1 MQGKGIVRFFLVVI
15 SLVCFYQYLLIL
27 PTNKVE
33 KHAEEYAKEI
43 TQSIEDQEQREDAE
57 KKARI
62 DFLDSMSTEVV
73 FSIPLIND
81 FTYQDLKQSQLALG
95 LDLKGGMSVV
105 LQVDLREFIKA
116 LSYNYQ
122 DPVFEKALD
131 QAAEALKSEQSDYVT
146 LFVRAWKA
154 NSDEPLSKVFRRSKQ
169 LEVNTATT
177 DGEIQ
182 RQLQSLSKE
191 TVQRT
196 FSLLKK
202 RIDKLGVAQ
211 PNVTL
216 DEARNLILV
225 ELPGIDNPQRARQFL
240 QATAELAFWDCY
252 NLRDAQ
258 VTNGFFQANQYLI
271 TADKYAGGLTIDTI
285 YRKDSLG
292 NDILGEIE
300 RVDTLATGQ
309 GGPLFDKFAI
319 NDGSVG
325 GLPVFGVADKNNR
338 DAVMNYLERDD
349 VKGFFPSDVKF
360 LWGRAPVTDENNDAT
375 NQYMLYGV
383 KVPFGGQAK
392 MTGENVQSATY
403 SPNPQTGE
411 MEVSLVMDGK
421 GTSIWANMTE
431 AAANDNNREI
441 AIVLDNEVA
450 SAPRVNDAIKGGSS
464 SISGNFSTQEAKD
477 LSSILQVGKLPATV
491 EIIQDNVIGP
501 SLGEENIS
509 RSIKALLIGF
519 GLVLLFMIAYYS
531 TGGVVSILSLLLNL
545 FFIFGVL
552 AQFGTVLTLPG
563 IAGIVLTIGMAVDA
577 NVIIYERIREELNL
591 GKSVKNAIADGF
603 SNSYSAIID
612 ANVTTFLTAMVLA
625 YFGLGPI
632 KGFAVV
638 LMVGVVSSIF
648 TAVLIGRLLIDQ
660 WMKGGRN
667 INFSSGFSKNAF
679 TGLTID
685 WLGKRK
691 RAYVISSVIILGGIA
706 SIFMKG
712 FDLGIDFKGGYSYN
726 VEFAKE
732 VEADQI
738 REALAVS
745 FGDEPVV
752 KAVDTRN
759 TFNIVTSYMI
769 ENTDDDAADKVMEA
783 LHQGISTIDQ
793 VSLADFSDIESNG
806 NTHVVQSSKVGPT
819 IADDIT
825 KSSYKAGLFA
835 LAIIFLYLLLRF
847 SKWEFSV
854 GAISALFHDVMVTLG
869 IFSIGWGLFPWSMEI
884 DQAFIAAIL
893 TVIGYSINDTVVVF
907 DRIREYTNTYTGK
920 TKEEVINLA
929 INSTVSRTVITSL
942 TTLFVV
948 LILFVFGGGS
958 IKGFSFAL
966 LIGVIVG
973 TYSSIFVAT
982 PILSDLLK
990 NKSLSAKEAPNA
1002 KTKKSKA
1009 VKA

>member
-1 MQGKGIVRFFLVVI
+1 MQGKGIVRFFLVVV

-43 TQSIEDQEQREDAE
+43 TQSIEDQEEREDAE

-131 QAAEALKSEQSDYVT
+131 EAAEALKSEQSDYVT

-154 NSDEPLSKVFRRSKQ
+154 NSEDPLSKVFRRSKQ
-169 LEVNTATT
+169 LEVNANTS

-225 ELPGIDNPQRARQFL
+225 ELPGIDNPQRARTFL

-271 TADKYAGGLTIDTI
+271 TAENYAGGLTIDTI

-300 RVDTLATGQ
+300 RIDTLASTQ
-309 GGPLFDKFAI
+309 GGPLFDKFSI
-319 NDGSVG
+319 NDGTVG
-325 GLPVFGVADKNNR
+325 VLAVFGVADKNNKEV
-338 DAVMNYLERDD
+338 VMNYLERED
-349 VKGFFPSDVKF
+349 VQGFFPSDVKF
-360 LWGRAPVTDENNDAT
+360 LWGRAPVVDENNDAT

-383 KVPFGGQAK
+383 KVPFGGNAK
-392 MTGENVQSATY
+392 LTGENVQSAAY
-403 SPNPQTGE
+403 SPNPNSGE
-411 MEVSLVMDGK
+411 MEVTLVMDGK
-421 GTSIWANMTE
+421 GTSLWANMTE
-431 AAANDNNREI
+431 AAANDSNREI

-450 SAPRVNDAIKGGSS
+450 SAPRVNEAIKGGSS

-477 LSSILQVGKLPATV
+477 LASILQVGKLPATV

-501 SLGEENIS
+501 SLGEENIA

-591 GKSVKNAIADGF
+591 GKSVKNAITDGF

-648 TAVLIGRLLIDQ
+648 TAVLVGRLLIDQ

-667 INFSSGFSKNAF
+667 MSFSSGFSKNAF

-691 RAYVISSVIILGGIA
+691 VAYAISAVIILGGIA
-706 SIFMKG
+706 SIFTKG

-726 VEFAKE
+726 VEFAKD
-732 VEADQI
+732 VDTDQI
-738 REALAVS
+738 REALTAS
-745 FGDEPVV
+745 FGDAPVV

-783 LHQGISTIDQ
+783 LHAGISTIDQ
-793 VSLADFSDIESNG
+793 VSLADFSDIESQG
-806 NTHVVQSSKVGPT
+806 KTHVVQSSKVGPT

-847 SKWEFSV
+847 SQWQFSV

-920 TKEEVINLA
+920 SKEEVINLA

-990 NKSLSAKEAPNA
+990 NKSLSAKEANT

>member
-1 MQGKGIVRFFLVVI
+1 MQGKGIVRFFLVVV

-33 KHAEEYAKEI
+33 KQAEEYAKEI
-43 TQSIEDQEQREDAE
+43 TQSIEDQEEREDAE

-131 QAAEALKSEQSDYVT
+131 EAAEALKSEQSDYVT

-154 NSDEPLSKVFRRSKQ
+154 NTDENLAVAFRRSKQ
-169 LEVNTATT
+169 MEVNSNTS

-258 VTNGFFQANQYLI
+258 VTNGFFAANQYLI
-271 TADKYAGGLTIDTI
+271 SADNYEGGLTIDTI

-300 RVDTLATGQ
+300 RIDTLASAQ
-309 GGPLFDKFAI
+309 GGPLFDKFSI
-319 NDGSVG
+319 NDGTVG

-338 DAVMNYLERDD
+338 DAVLAYLERED
-349 VKGFFPSDVKF
+349 VKGNFPSDVKF
-360 LWGRAPVTDENNDAT
+360 LWGRNPVVDENNDAT

-383 KVPFGGQAK
+383 KVPFGGKATL
-392 MTGENVQSATY
+392 TGENVQSAAY
-403 SPNPQTGE
+403 SPNPQSGE
-411 MEVSLVMDGK
+411 MEVTLVMDGK
-421 GTSIWANMTE
+421 GTSLWANMTE

-450 SAPRVNDAIKGGSS
+450 SAPRVNEAIKGGSS

-477 LSSILQVGKLPATV
+477 LASILQVGKLPATV
-491 EIIQDNVIGP
+491 EIIQDSVIGP
-501 SLGEENIS
+501 SLGEENIA

-591 GKSVKNAIADGF
+591 GKSVKNAITDGF

-648 TAVLIGRLLIDQ
+648 TAVLVGRLLIDQ
-660 WMKGGRN
+660 WMKGGRSM
-667 INFSSGFSKNAF
+667 NFSSGFSKNAF

-691 RAYVISSVIILGGIA
+691 RAYVISSVIILAGIV
-706 SIFMKG
+706 SIFTRG

-732 VEADQI
+732 VETDQI
-738 REALAVS
+738 REALTAS
-745 FGDEPVV
+745 FGDAPVV

-769 ENTDDDAADKVMEA
+769 ENTEDDAADKVMEA
-783 LHQGISTIDQ
+783 LHAGISTIDQ
-793 VSLADFSDIESNG
+793 VSLADFRDIESKG
-806 NTHVVQSSKVGPT
+806 KTHVVQSSKVGPT

-869 IFSIGWGLFPWSMEI
+869 IFSILWGIAPWSMEI

-929 INSTVSRTVITSL
+929 INSTVSRTVITSV

-990 NKSLSAKEAPNA
+990 NKSLSTKEANIKIKKA
-1002 KTKKSKA
+1002 KAAKA
-1009 VKA
+1009 

>member
-1 MQGKGIVRFFLVVI
+1 
-15 SLVCFYQYLLIL
+15 
-27 PTNKVE
+27 
-33 KHAEEYAKEI
+33 
-43 TQSIEDQEQREDAE
+43 
-57 KKARI
+57 
-62 DFLDSMSTEVV
+62 
-73 FSIPLIND
+73 
-81 FTYQDLKQSQLALG
+81 
-95 LDLKGGMSVV
+95 
-105 LQVDLREFIKA
+105 
-116 LSYNYQ
+116 
-122 DPVFEKALD
+122 
-131 QAAEALKSEQSDYVT
+131 
-146 LFVRAWKA
+146 
-154 NSDEPLSKVFRRSKQ
+154 
-169 LEVNTATT
+169 
-177 DGEIQ
+177 
-182 RQLQSLSKE
+182 
-191 TVQRT
+191 
-196 FSLLKK
+196 
-202 RIDKLGVAQ
+202 
-211 PNVTL
+211 
-216 DEARNLILV
+216 
-225 ELPGIDNPQRARQFL
+225 
-240 QATAELAFWDCY
+240 
-252 NLRDAQ
+252 
-258 VTNGFFQANQYLI
+258 
-271 TADKYAGGLTIDTI
+271 
-285 YRKDSLG
+285 
-292 NDILGEIE
+292 
-300 RVDTLATGQ
+300 
-309 GGPLFDKFAI
+309 
-319 NDGSVG
+319 
-325 GLPVFGVADKNNR
+325 
-338 DAVMNYLERDD
+338 
-349 VKGFFPSDVKF
+349 
-360 LWGRAPVTDENNDAT
+360 
-375 NQYMLYGV
+375 
-383 KVPFGGQAK
+383 
-392 MTGENVQSATY
+392 
-403 SPNPQTGE
+403 
-411 MEVSLVMDGK
+411 
-421 GTSIWANMTE
+421 
-431 AAANDNNREI
+431 
-441 AIVLDNEVA
+441 
-450 SAPRVNDAIKGGSS
+450 
-464 SISGNFSTQEAKD
+464 
-477 LSSILQVGKLPATV
+477 
-491 EIIQDNVIGP
+491 
-501 SLGEENIS
+501 
-509 RSIKALLIGF
+509 
-519 GLVLLFMIAYYS
+519 
-531 TGGVVSILSLLLNL
+531 
-545 FFIFGVL
+545 
-552 AQFGTVLTLPG
+552 
-563 IAGIVLTIGMAVDA
+563 MAVDA

-660 WMKGGRN
+660 WMKSGRN

-691 RAYVISSVIILGGIA
+691 RAYVISSVIILAGIA